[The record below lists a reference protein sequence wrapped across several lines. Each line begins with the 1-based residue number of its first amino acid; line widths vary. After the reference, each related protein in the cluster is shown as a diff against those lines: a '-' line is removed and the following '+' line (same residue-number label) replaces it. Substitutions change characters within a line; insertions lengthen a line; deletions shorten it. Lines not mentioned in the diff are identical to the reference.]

1 MKRISTIV
9 FVVFPFFSLF
19 CTTLNIS
26 FTSRSGNPV
35 FKYVVVYDLTEVS
48 ELASADMSA
57 TNEFVVEVPDNT
69 DVFVLGVASSGE
81 SNSGYTAHEFMPVSK
96 AFNSGTGEKTIEL
109 VIVPAF
115 QLIFEN
121 ADFPDGD
128 LFASDMDDS
137 FLPVFKLDV
146 ANSANKSLPAIT
158 LPLGKCYAVYILKEL
173 PHSGKMV
180 YRLDNK
186 GAGYCAESQGNLM
199 IDTDKALAES
209 TIHRYEQLIK
219 ETNADKKEHLET
231 LNEIKELYDSGEFR
245 KAAGYSVFNSEE
257 LIFEEAQMNIDLYRK
272 GKVSV
277 AVTDLNGNGF
287 PNIKVTAKPLKT
299 DYKRGV
305 LAGIYSLDPAIFSN
319 AVADGFNFATVG
331 TLWMD
336 VEPSDNDYRFNYIDE
351 VAGNKKIY
359 EMGYE
364 LFAHSILYFLD
375 FVMPEYLKNMAA
387 SAMNDEIAEHTSALV
402 EHYEGV
408 INEWLVINE
417 AHAIS
422 ASYGFSR
429 DEMTEFTNSA
439 IDAINKIDPE
449 IIKTINAAPD
459 YFGIS
464 KFTEMFMPDHEQ
476 FFSMTVYEY
485 FQDLNNKKVD
495 YDVIGQQM
503 YNGGCITLFKDYG
516 LADSA
521 SAIPVFDLVEMRRN
535 IQKLQTLGKPVYVT
549 EISVPASMNDNCPGM
564 GYWRR
569 EWDEEVQKE
578 FFERLVTIIMGE
590 KNVHALNYWDM
601 QDKGSFIYK
610 GGLMDETGR
619 KKPAYETAK
628 ELFGDFLKT
637 AEAVSNE
644 NGVAE
649 LDLYAGVYEITID
662 DGKKTETVTVKE
674 SGEIQLQYRSD
685 EVFEEE
691 PDDSFVDDSDNQKKE
706 SGGCSIITVP

>member
-1 MKRISTIV
+1 MRKITV
-9 FVVFPFFSLF
+9 FFFIQFFTVFLFSA
-19 CTTLNIS
+19 TLNIS
-26 FTSRSGNPV
+26 FTSKSGNSA
-35 FKYVVVYDLTEVS
+35 FKYVVVYDLANVS
-48 ELASADMSA
+48 ELASSDMSA
-57 TNEFVVEVPDNT
+57 TDEFLVEVPDNT
-69 DVFVLGVASSGE
+69 AVFVLGIASSGKN
-81 SNSGYTAHEFMPVSK
+81 NSGYVVHEFMPVSK

-109 VIVPAF
+109 VIIPAF
-115 QLIFEN
+115 QLIFEDV
-121 ADFPDGD
+121 DFPDGD
-128 LFASDMDDS
+128 LFAVDMDDS

-180 YRLDNK
+180 YRLDNE

-199 IDTDKALAES
+199 VYTDKALAES
-209 TIHRYEQLIK
+209 TIHRYEQLIN

-245 KAAGYSVFNSEE
+245 NAAGYSVFNSEE
-257 LIFEEAQMNIDLYRK
+257 LIFEEAQTNIDIYRK
-272 GKVSV
+272 GRVSV
-277 AVTDLNGNGF
+277 AVTDLNGNSF

-305 LAGIYSLDPAIFSN
+305 LAGIYSLDPTIFSN
-319 AVADGFNFATVG
+319 AVDDGFNFATVG

-336 VEPSDNDYRFNYIDE
+336 VEPSDDDYRLNYIDE

-375 FVMPEYLKNMAA
+375 FVMPEYLKSLDTESLNK
-387 SAMNDEIAEHTSALV
+387 EIAEHTQVLV

-408 INEWLVINE
+408 VNEWLVINE
-417 AHAIS
+417 AHTVS

-429 DEMTEFTNSA
+429 DEITEFTNSA
-439 IDAINKIDPE
+439 INAINKIDPE

-459 YFGIS
+459 YYGIS
-464 KFTEMFMPDHEQ
+464 KFTEMFMPDHDD
-476 FFSMTVYEY
+476 FFSMSVYEY

-521 SAIPVFDLVEMRRN
+521 AAISVLDLVEMRRVLR
-535 IQKLQTLGKPVYVT
+535 KLQTLGKPVYVT
-549 EISVPASMNDNCPGM
+549 EISVPASMNENCPGM
-564 GYWRR
+564 GYWRK
-569 EWDEEVQKE
+569 EWDEDVQKE

-637 AEAVSNE
+637 VETVSDE
-644 NGVAE
+644 NGIAE
-649 LDLYAGVYEITID
+649 LDLYAGLYEITID

-674 SGEIQLQYRSD
+674 SGEIQLQYSSD
-685 EVFEEE
+685 EVFEEK
-691 PDDSFVDDSDNQKKE
+691 PDDSFVDDSDNEKKE
-706 SGGCSIITVP
+706 SKGCSLVIVP